1 MTRLPAF
8 ADNTFLT
15 QIADMLL
22 PRLASQEHESS
33 PGWRIW
39 SIGCQAGDEA
49 LLLLLSLH
57 HHQQVPAS
65 SSPFTVFATDAD
77 VQAVTR
83 ARRLAASDHLEE
95 FPSLVPYQ
103 PLLLREWDG
112 LSLPEAWRRALIYAP
127 HHLLSDMP
135 FPHLDLIVV
144 HSSLASFSE
153 AEQVGI
159 LNRMAYVSPSQGL
172 LLLLGEQG
180 SVMPDPALY
189 LRDPSSPVPLF
200 QRTTMPVKRIALG
213 LKRRPGDQPHASL
226 LAAQT
231 DLERDELI
239 EELQAML
246 EEQEVLCEELQAQDS
261 LNREA
266 RMAQLHLAA
275 IVASSEDAILSK
287 DLDGIVTSWNE
298 GAEHLYGYRAQE
310 MIGQSVARIFPP
322 DRQEELSH
330 IMEEIR
336 RGERV
341 GNYETTRLRKDGSLV
356 PVSVTISPVKE
367 SDGTIVGASDIA
379 HDITP
384 RRELEQQRTAFVDLV
399 THELKNPLTALFGN
413 IQFAQRLLTRLLA
426 HAEILNDEYRRILE
440 EVLAMLGRSQQQMDA
455 QKRLINDLLDL
466 SHVQQDTL
474 ELLQEPCNLL
484 LVVCETILNSQA
496 AYSSRLI
503 ELDIPEQNDVLVYGD
518 RDRLGQVLSN
528 YLSNALKFA
537 PVERPVY
544 VGMSLQG
551 ATVRV
556 WVRDEGPG
564 LTPEQQAHIWDRYFQ
579 VPRTPVQEGWR
590 AGLGLGLYL
599 CRQLIIRQ
607 HGEVGVEST
616 PGRGATFWFSLPI
629 YNYREG
635 QETVS

>member
-1 MTRLPAF
+1 MSRLPTF
-8 ADNTFLT
+8 EDNTFLT

-22 PRLASQEHESS
+22 PRLGRQERESS

-39 SIGCQAGDEA
+39 SIGCQVGDEA

-57 HHQQVPAS
+57 HRQQVPAS

-83 ARRLAASDHLEE
+83 ARRLTASDHLEKV
-95 FPSLVPYQ
+95 PSLAPYQ
-103 PLLLREWDG
+103 SLLLREWDG

-144 HSSLASFSE
+144 HSSLSSFSE
-153 AEQVGI
+153 AEQAGI
-159 LNRMAYVSPSQGL
+159 LNRMAYVSPPQGL

-189 LRDPSSPVPLF
+189 RRDPASPMPLF

-213 LKRRPGDQPHASL
+213 LKRRAEDQPHASL

-231 DLERDELI
+231 DRERDELI

-266 RMAQLHLAA
+266 HMAQLHLAA
-275 IVASSEDAILSK
+275 IVSSSEEAILSK

-298 GAEHLYGYRAQE
+298 GAERLYGYSAQE
-310 MIGQSVARIFPP
+310 MVGQSVARIFPP

-336 RGERV
+336 QGERV
-341 GNYETTRLRKDGSLV
+341 GNYETVRQRKDGSLV

-384 RRELEQQRTAFVDLV
+384 RRELEQQRVAFVDLV

-426 HAEILNDEYRRILE
+426 HAEILSDEYRRILE
-440 EVLAMLGRSQQQMDA
+440 EVLAMLGRSQQQMNA

-484 LVVCETILNSQA
+484 MVVCETILNSQA

-590 AGLGLGLYL
+590 VGLGLGLYL
-599 CRQLIIRQ
+599 CRQLIMRQ

-616 PGRGATFWFSLPI
+616 PGQGANFWFSLPI
-629 YNYREG
+629 YHPRKGE
-635 QETVS
+635 ETVS